1 MYGQVNGLR
10 NEGGATCAT
19 GDVTYAHV
27 WLGRA
32 IVVVSVAP
40 GLRLAPDD
48 PVWIDFDQARLH
60 LFDGRTEQA
69 LAADA

>member
-1 MYGQVNGLR
+1 MPGRVYTV
-10 NEGGATCAT
+10 EPT
-19 GDVTYAHV
+19 GDITYAHV
-27 WLGRA
+27 QLGWA

-69 LAADA
+69 LAADP